1 MDSSQGLNL
10 GDGDFMIPIFRPGYG
25 ITTIPMVV
33 RELIR
38 LAKGRKWTKE
48 RLIAK
53 IEELWK

>member
-1 MDSSQGLNL
+1 
-10 GDGDFMIPIFRPGYG
+10 MIPSFRPGYG

-33 RELIR
+33 QELIR